1 MRAVIISSVTEL
13 DMASHGHL
21 AQEYFRASFA
31 AKVVDPLVVVNIS
44 DVLLQEMP
52 REELLVATL
61 ARKLTIQVVSLAF
74 HVPSQVLRVL
84 EHLVAHL
91 AVTFRVKVVVVTADS
106 CRFVEDNFAQRAIER
121 RWPNFRMLLLKVN
134 EKCRRPAATFLAP
147 RAVYFDQGSGF
158 DSIQLVTLQLVPS
171 QARPEQ
177 ENGVTDLAGK
187 VLSPTAVMG
196 LQKVTL

>member
-1 MRAVIISSVTEL
+1 MRAVIISPVTEL
-13 DMASHGHL
+13 DVADHGHL

-91 AVTFRVKVVVVTADS
+91 AVTFRVKVVVVAADS
-106 CRFVEDNFAQRAIER
+106 CRFVEDSFAR
-121 RWPNFRMLLLKVN
+121 RWPNFRMLLLEVN

-147 RAVYFDQGSGF
+147 RAAYFDQGSGF

>member
-1 MRAVIISSVTEL
+1 MRAVIISPVTEL
-13 DMASHGHL
+13 DVADHGHL

-91 AVTFRVKVVVVTADS
+91 AVTFRVKVVVVAADS
-106 CRFVEDNFAQRAIER
+106 CRFVEVSFAR
-121 RWPNFRMLLLKVN
+121 RWPNFRMLLLEVN

-147 RAVYFDQGSGF
+147 RAAYFDQGSGF